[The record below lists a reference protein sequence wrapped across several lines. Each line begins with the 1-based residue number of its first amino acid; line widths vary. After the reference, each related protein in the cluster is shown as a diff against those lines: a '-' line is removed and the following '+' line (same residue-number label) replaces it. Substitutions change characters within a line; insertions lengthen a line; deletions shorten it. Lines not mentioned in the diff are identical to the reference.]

1 MNTRPQIFKG
11 RFAEAH
17 VFATDLDDE
26 VVKQIEGFLDC
37 PALEGA
43 RIRIMPDC
51 HAGAGAVIGFTAPVG
66 DKVIPNVIGVDIG
79 CGVVMATDDGAL
91 TDIVT
96 HDGFPAIDQ
105 AIRARVPFGFG
116 HRDEP
121 YGNMQSLFDIVGT
134 RHQISFA
141 SFMASLELVGGKI
154 GQSLNTIIRQIGT
167 LGSGNHFIEVDVDEQ
182 GRHVLTV
189 HSGSRNFG
197 LRVAEYHQRR
207 AQEFAGGDRRNAL
220 AWLEGAD
227 AREYLA
233 DMRAA
238 QMFAELNQLAILDAI
253 LTAFSRGVGQCQ
265 MTESVHNF
273 IGSDGIIRKGAVSAR
288 AGEPVIIP
296 WNMRDGL
303 VVGVGLGN
311 PDWNNS
317 APHGSGRRMS
327 RNQALRTLSV
337 DAFTQEMNDAG
348 IWSSC
353 VGQSTLDE
361 SPAAYKPTRQIMDV
375 IGETVRI
382 TATYKPVYN
391 FKA

>member
-1 MNTRPQIFKG
+1 MSTRPQIFKG

-17 VFATDLDDE
+17 VFATDLDGE
-26 VVKQIEGFLDC
+26 VVKQIGAFLDC

-43 RIRIMPDC
+43 HIRIMPDC

-79 CGVVMATDDGAL
+79 CGVVMAADDGAL

-96 HDGFPAIDQ
+96 HDGFPALDQ

-121 YGNMQSLFDIVGT
+121 YGNLRSLFDIVGT
-134 RHQISFA
+134 RHQVNFA
-141 SFMASLELVGGKI
+141 SFMASIELVGARI
-154 GQSLNTIIRQIGT
+154 GQSIDTIIRQIGT
-167 LGSGNHFIEVDVDEQ
+167 LGSGNHFIEVDVDENH
-182 GRHVLTV
+182 RHVLTV

-207 AQEFAGGDRRNAL
+207 AQDLAGGDRRNAL

-227 AREYLA
+227 AQEYLA
-233 DMRAA
+233 DMRTA
-238 QMFAELNQLAILDAI
+238 QMFAELNRLAILDAI
-253 LTAFSRGVGQCQ
+253 LTAFDRGVSQCQ

-337 DAFTQEMNDAG
+337 DAFTQDMRDAG

-361 SPAAYKPTRQIMDV
+361 SPAAYKPTQQIMDV
-375 IGETVRI
+375 IGDTVRT

-391 FKA
+391 FKG